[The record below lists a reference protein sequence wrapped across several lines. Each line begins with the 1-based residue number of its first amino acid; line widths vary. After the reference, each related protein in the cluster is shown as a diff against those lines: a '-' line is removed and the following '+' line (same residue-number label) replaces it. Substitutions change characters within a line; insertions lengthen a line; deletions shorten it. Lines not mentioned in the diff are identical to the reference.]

1 MKTAVVIDSSLGIKD
16 LSKYKDVY
24 LAPLMIINS
33 KGEEI
38 KDDDKLSEDVFWKLN
53 ETDMLKTSSTVVG
66 DMCKLW
72 DNLLKKYDSI
82 ICIFISKGLSGQYA
96 SFKMLSNE
104 EEYANKIFIAD
115 SRAVS
120 VVGERQLEETLK
132 MIEENNH
139 KPEEICNFL
148 EEKWSNNITY
158 IIPKTLTQLVRG
170 GRISKAAAS
179 LAKLFKITPILKFD
193 GAIDKED
200 KTRTFNKALS
210 LALQKITSNNKGKKF
225 VVDIAYTKCEESML
239 NEVLAMVTAS
249 GCEVG
254 IVRKMSNVIA
264 VHTGRET
271 IGFAPYV
278 L

>member
-1 MKTAVVIDSSLGIKD
+1 MKTAIIIDSSVGIKD

-38 KDDDKLSEDVFWKLN
+38 KDDDKFSDDVFWDLN
-53 ETDMLKTSSTVVG
+53 ETDILKTSSTVVG
-66 DMCKLW
+66 DMYELW

-104 EEYANKIFIAD
+104 EKYANRVFIAD
-115 SRAVS
+115 SKAVS
-120 VVGERQLEETLK
+120 VIGERQLETTLK
-132 MIEENNH
+132 MIEDNH

-148 EEKWSNNITY
+148 EEKWLNNITY
-158 IIPKTLTQLVRG
+158 IIPKSLTQLVRG

-193 GAIDKED
+193 GSIDKED

-210 LALQKITSNNKGKKF
+210 IALQKIIANNKGKKF
-225 VVDIAYTKCEESML
+225 VVDVAYTKCDESML
-239 NEVLAMVTAS
+239 DEVLAMVTAA
-249 GCEVG
+249 GCKVG
-254 IVRKMSNVIA
+254 IIRKLSNVIA
-264 VHTGRET
+264 VHTGKET
-271 IGFAPYV
+271 IGFVPYV